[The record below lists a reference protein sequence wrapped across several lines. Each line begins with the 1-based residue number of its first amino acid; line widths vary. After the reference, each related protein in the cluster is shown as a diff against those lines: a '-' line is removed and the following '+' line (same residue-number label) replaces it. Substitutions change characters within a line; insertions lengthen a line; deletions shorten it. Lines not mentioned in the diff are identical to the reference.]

1 MTIERLVEATQ
12 SALEDINRVNGQL
25 HEGRVGTIEDLQAL
39 LANENNTMI
48 VAKDGDKII
57 GIATLYVFPKIGK
70 RGAYIED
77 VVVDSAYRGQGLGE
91 KIVREIIAVARE
103 KKADSVYLTSRP
115 VHAAAHKLY
124 QKVGF
129 DTKDTTVFTMKL

>member
-1 MTIERLVEATQ
+1 MTIERLTEATQ

-25 HEGRVGTIEDLQAL
+25 HEGRVGTVEDLQAL

-91 KIVREIIAVARE
+91 KIVREVIAVARE

-129 DTKDTTVFTMKL
+129 GTKETTVFTMKL

>member
-1 MTIERLVEATQ
+1 MTIEKLTQATE
-12 SALEDINRVNGQL
+12 SALQDINRVNGQL
-25 HEGRVGTIEDLQAL
+25 HEGRVGTLEDLQAL

-48 VAKDGDKII
+48 VAKDGEKII
-57 GIATLYVFPKIGK
+57 GIATLYIFPKIGK

-124 QKVGF
+124 TKVGF
-129 DTKDTTVFTMKL
+129 GIKETTVFTMKL

>member
-1 MTIERLVEATQ
+1 MSIERLTKATQ
-12 SALEDINRVNGQL
+12 AALDDINRVNGQL
-25 HEGRVGTIEDLQAL
+25 HEGRVGTLEELQTI
-39 LANENNTMI
+39 LANKDNTMV

-57 GIATLYVFPKIGK
+57 GIATLYIFPKIGK

-91 KIVREIIAVARE
+91 KIVREVIAVARE

-115 VHAAAHKLY
+115 IHAAAHKLY
-124 QKVGF
+124 AKVGF
-129 DTKDTTVFTMKL
+129 ETKDTTVFTMKL

>member
-1 MTIERLVEATQ
+1 MTIERLAEATQ